1 MAPMKLPLPIRAVLV
16 TALTLCVLPAA
27 AQAGVVEEKSDGT
40 LQYRAANG
48 ETNSLLVTDAGSSV
62 AVQDTAGVTT
72 RTPLCA
78 QVSTI
83 RVQCA
88 LGIRFSEAQL
98 GDRNDSASIR
108 TTQRAALVD
117 GGLGDDLFFAGMAP
131 AASVVEYRGNHGTDT
146 VSYASASAGAV
157 MVQDDIFN
165 DGRPSVGDRDN
176 ARRDV
181 EVFIGSPF
189 GDRLEGSPTGLVQCV
204 SGCRGTTV
212 PQRFTG
218 GAGDDIVR
226 GGLNM
231 DQHFMG
237 GGADGAD
244 TIIPG
249 PSFSIVDY
257 GGRALPVEVTIG
269 HGTRDDGAAGE
280 RDDVRAGIDELIGGR
295 GGDTLT
301 QDPASDAFIY
311 LVGGQGVDT
320 LTGGRG
326 GDTID
331 GGPGSGENLLG
342 REGNDQIFARDG
354 EFDLVGC
361 GSGTGDTA
369 ELDGSDAFSGCEN
382 RPVGKL
388 RLASKA
394 VRAKAGEVARLE
406 LRWRHPEAWR
416 KLAKVELRLL
426 DGGRQVGEVVLR
438 PAGKR
443 MAADGAVALVRKA
456 SRMRAAGKAVVARLA
471 LKLDAGLAGRKLRL
485 DVEAT
490 GRDGS
495 RQVERAAGTIR
506 VAR

>member
-1 MAPMKLPLPIRAVLV
+1 MKPSLPIRAVLT
-16 TALTLCVLPAA
+16 TALTLCLLPAA
-27 AQAGVVEEKSDGT
+27 AQAGVVEETSNGT
-40 LQYRAANG
+40 LKYRAAGG
-48 ETNSLLVTDAGSSV
+48 ETNGLIVTDASRTV
-62 AVQDTAGVTT
+62 EVQDQAGVTT

-83 RVQCA
+83 KVRCA
-88 LGIRFSEAQL
+88 LGIRFTEAVL
-98 GDRNDSASIR
+98 GDRNDTVSIR
-108 TTQRAALVD
+108 TTQSAAVVD
-117 GGLGDDLFFAGMAP
+117 GGTGDDLFFAGMAP
-131 AASVVEYRGNHGTDT
+131 AAGVIEYRGNHGTDT

-157 MVQDDIFN
+157 MVQDDVFN

-176 ARRDV
+176 VRRDI
-181 EVFIGSPF
+181 ENFIGSPF
-189 GDRLEGSPTGLVQCV
+189 GDRLEGSATGLVQCLG
-204 SGCRGTTV
+204 GCSGTTV
-212 PQRFTG
+212 PQRFGG
-218 GAGDDIVR
+218 GAGDDTVR

-244 TIIPG
+244 TILAG
-249 PSFSIVDY
+249 PSFTIVDY
-257 GGRALPVEVTIG
+257 GGRALPVEVTVG

-280 RDDVRAGIDELIGGR
+280 GDDIRAGVDHLIGGR

-342 REGNDQIFARDG
+342 REGNDHIFARDG

-361 GSGTGDTA
+361 GSGASDTA
-369 ELDGSDAFSGCEN
+369 ELDGSDAFNSCEN
-382 RPVGKL
+382 RPVGTL
-388 RLASKA
+388 RLASRS
-394 VRAKAGEVARLE
+394 VQAKAGEVARVA

-456 SRMRAAGKAVVARLA
+456 SRMRPAGKAVVARLA
-471 LKLDAGLAGRKLRL
+471 LKLDASLAGHKLRL

-495 RQVERAAGTIR
+495 RQLERAAGTIR